1 MPSFSAK
8 YSILENKYILKETIG
23 SGGFAKVKL
32 AIHVLTGEKVAIKIM
47 DKKSLGEDLPRV
59 KLEINALKELS
70 HQHICKLYEVIETET
85 EIFLILEYC
94 PGGELFDYIVE
105 KDRLAEKEARHFFRQ
120 IVSAIAYI
128 HNEGYAHRDLKPEN
142 LLLDEDQNLKLI
154 DFGLCARPKGGM
166 TSHLATCCGSP
177 AYAAP
182 ELISGKQYFG
192 NEVDIWSMGILL
204 YALLCGYLP
213 FDDENMSVLYRKI
226 QNGSYICPSWLNN
239 SSKELISQ
247 MLRVHPKQRITVAA
261 LLSHPWLMLGYEMP
275 IRWRSIYKNDK
286 LDCDCIAEL
295 AVYHRKS
302 RKTIQSELT
311 PWKFDYLTSTYLLL
325 LMKKQKGSIL
335 RLPRPS
341 TPLRACNR
349 NLDNQFSNSSPPCH
363 TSLESGLDDIELLK
377 LASPI
382 KEIEINKTDKEN
394 FLLPLTPTPKKHKN
408 KIPLITIETGM
419 ASVKS
424 ADDPLNEIQTDL
436 IPLNSTKEKS
446 WSSLETVLKT
456 PILGLPSTPKESS
469 ARKMFGSI
477 EKGLDRMK
485 TMLTPRKRLG
495 SSNGGRPRKVK
506 TFHNVSTASA
516 GASAENILLS
526 LKNALLRKG
535 IQCKQEGYVLRGKVR
550 DSSGRVMLTFELEV
564 CLLQKLQMLGIRR
577 KRLKGDAWHYKRI
590 CEEVLRLA
598 LL

>member
-1 MPSFSAK
+1 MPSSR
-8 YSILENKYILKETIG
+8 YSVLENKYILKETIG

-47 DKKSLGEDLPRV
+47 NKKSLGEDLPRV
-59 KLEINALKELS
+59 KLEIKALKDLS
-70 HQHICKLYEVIETET
+70 HQHICKLYEVIETQN

-94 PGGELFDYIVE
+94 PGGELFDYIVV
-105 KDRLAEKEARHFFRQ
+105 KDKLGEKEARHFFRQ

-226 QNGSYICPSWLNN
+226 QNGNYVCPSWL
-239 SSKELISQ
+239 SSSSRELISE
-247 MLRVHPKQRITVAA
+247 MLRIHPKQRITVTA
-261 LLSHPWLMLGYEMP
+261 LLSHPWLMQGYETP
-275 IRWRSIYKNDK
+275 VKWRSIYKNDI
-286 LDCDCIAEL
+286 LDSECIEEL
-295 AVYHRKS
+295 AVYFRKS
-302 RKTIQSELT
+302 RKTIQSELSAC
-311 PWKFDYLTSTYLLL
+311 KFDYLTSTYLLL
-325 LMKKQKGSIL
+325 LLKKRKGTTV

-341 TPLRACNR
+341 TPLRTCNR
-349 NLDNQFSNSSPPCH
+349 NLDIQFSNSSPPCH
-363 TSLESGLDDIELLK
+363 TSLESGLDDVELLK
-377 LASPI
+377 LASPM
-382 KEIEINKTDKEN
+382 KDSAINKADKEN

-408 KIPLITIETGM
+408 KMQLVTVEAGLPPSQT
-419 ASVKS
+419 V
-424 ADDPLNEIQTDL
+424 DDSLSCIQTCLTPLNATGD
-436 IPLNSTKEKS
+436 KS
-446 WSSLETVLKT
+446 NWSSLETVLKT
-456 PILGLPSTPKESS
+456 PVVSMPSTPKESS
-469 ARKMFGSI
+469 ARKVFGSI
-477 EKGLDRMK
+477 EKGLDKMK

-506 TFHNVSTASA
+506 TFHNVSTVPE
-516 GASAENILLS
+516 GINAENILLS
-526 LKNALLRKG
+526 LKNALFRKG
-535 IQCKQEGYVLRGKVR
+535 ILCKQEGYVLRGKVR
-550 DSSGRVMLTFELEV
+550 DSFGRTMLTFELEV
-564 CLLQKLQMLGIRR
+564 CLLQKQKLLGIRR
-577 KRLKGDAWHYKRI
+577 KRLKGDSWHYKKI

-598 LL
+598 QL